1 MQELHL
7 LPKVVRPASAP
18 SAAGVH
24 LSSCF
29 TPTSASVAFPA
40 ASSQPVAIPPALAAT
55 AAPCS
60 AVTAPWTAV
69 TAPWTAVTAA
79 ALAALT
85 TVGETIAAARNTRS
99 ERGREEGREGIANE
113 LKDSAAER
121 GAVTDA
127 KANFDREA
135 STYIARRRHTR
146 SGGCRCCRRISCSPG
161 DPPLLLLLLCAVA
174 PFGCLGSR
182 TEGNPEADPR
192 RPQGAEAEAA
202 SG

>member
-7 LPKVVRPASAP
+7 LPKAARPASAP

-24 LSSCF
+24 LSRCF
-29 TPTSASVAFPA
+29 TATSASVAFPA

-69 TAPWTAVTAA
+69 TAA

-85 TVGETIAAARNTRS
+85 TAGETIAAARNTRS

-174 PFGCLGSR
+174 PFGCLESR

>member
-7 LPKVVRPASAP
+7 LPKAARPASAP
-18 SAAGVH
+18 SAAGVR
-24 LSSCF
+24 LSSGF

-69 TAPWTAVTAA
+69 TAA

-85 TVGETIAAARNTRS
+85 TAGETIAAARNTRS
-99 ERGREEGREGIANE
+99 ERGREEGREGSANE

-135 STYIARRRHTR
+135 STFIARRRHTR

-174 PFGCLGSR
+174 PFGCLESR

>member
-7 LPKVVRPASAP
+7 LPKAVRPASAP
-18 SAAGVH
+18 SAAGVR

-55 AAPCS
+55 AAAPCS
-60 AVTAPWTAV
+60 AV

-85 TVGETIAAARNTRS
+85 TAGETIAAARNTRS
-99 ERGREEGREGIANE
+99 ERGREEGREGSANE

-135 STYIARRRHTR
+135 STYFARRRHTR

-174 PFGCLGSR
+174 PFGCLESR

-202 SG
+202 GG